1 MLASEDSSD
10 PVLLAWLLELSDSL
24 ITFRARYVSEPE
36 WPAVVELLLFDGRN
50 PRSILFQ
57 VAKIV
62 KHVSA
67 LPGAESLD
75 GVPEMRALEALCRS
89 RQSSVEALIALCQ
102 PAALGLSDA
111 LTLRYFSHAYELQYA
126 TTGR

>member
-1 MLASEDSSD
+1 MVD
-10 PVLLAWLLELSDSL
+10 
-24 ITFRARYVSEPE
+24 
-36 WPAVVELLLFDGRN
+36 LLLFDERN

-67 LPGAESLD
+67 LPGAASLD
-75 GVPEMRALEALCRS
+75 GVPEMRALEAGRAGRPAVVGRRRCSPGASLRRS
-89 RQSSVEALIALCQ
+89 R
-102 PAALGLSDA
+102 LSDA